1 MEKTLLWEGK
11 IKSAFDFFNLSESQR
26 FCLETY
32 GNLIRLK
39 HEPTY
44 CHSARVALLGVRFSK
59 FSMLDPRML
68 LCAGLLHDIGK
79 TAIDRNLLLKNDFT
93 AADRKRMEEHSL
105 YGYYMLKGV
114 HDFFA
119 EVALRHHRYVAD
131 GYPRILPPDRV
142 PFSRMSE
149 ELIDQYARIVAL
161 IDFYEA
167 ASTRESGHHGVSR
180 FNTKEQVEVL
190 LIEHFPSLA
199 EAELILR
206 CYENGIFGIDLEKLE
221 VKELW
226 QV

>member
-1 MEKTLLWEGK
+1 MEETQLWGK
-11 IKSAFDFFNLSESQR
+11 KARSAFNFFNLSESQR

-44 CHSARVALLGVRFSK
+44 CHSVRVALLGVRFSK

-68 LCAGLLHDIGK
+68 LCAGLLHDVGK
-79 TAIDRNLLLKNDFT
+79 TVVDKDLLLKKDFT
-93 AADRKRMEEHSL
+93 AADRQRMEEHSL
-105 YGYYMLKGV
+105 YGYYLLKGV

-131 GYPRILPPDRV
+131 GYPRVLPSYRV
-142 PFSRMSE
+142 LFSKKSE
-149 ELIDQYARIVAL
+149 ELINQYARIVAL
-161 IDFYEA
+161 IDFYDA
-167 ASTRESGHHGVSR
+167 ASTRESGHPGVRR
-180 FNTKEQVEVL
+180 FNTKEEVEAL
-190 LIEHFPSLA
+190 LVEHFPSLA

-206 CYENGIFGIDLEKLE
+206 CYENGIFGIDIEKLE

-226 QV
+226 QA